1 MPNVSIPLVSFTG
14 GEWSNRL
21 FGRIDIQKYNTACEI
36 LKNMVVYP
44 HGGATRRMG
53 LEYIGDA
60 KTTNIRLV
68 PFEYNREQAYVLEFG
83 ENYIRFFRDGAQ
95 IAPLGVPLEIAT
107 TYTAAQVQQISYT
120 QSADTLYIVHP
131 NHPPK
136 KLERTGPDVF
146 SLSNIAFTG
155 QPPEWTSTANN
166 YPQAVSFFQS
176 RLVFG
181 GIPTK
186 PQTLWFSKSFAF
198 DNLTIGAA
206 ANDGVAVTL
215 SSNQVNAIM
224 WLVAGKKLLVGTT
237 GGEWTVSGGD
247 AALTPSNVQADRESN
262 FGSKESR
269 VQLIGTS
276 AIYASRDGKKLRE
289 MTYSFEADGFVSP
302 ELSLLSEHLTRPG
315 IKEFDF
321 AQNPDGVLWIVLN
334 NGDFCGLTYMKDQ
347 DVKAWHR
354 HSTDGYVKSVCTVE
368 GSLGSEVWFAVE
380 RNGGIRIE
388 KMADQFNG
396 DSANDIACAYLD
408 SFLSYD
414 GAPVS
419 TLSGLDHLEGKL
431 VHVLGD
437 GVWQTPK
444 TAVGGSITLDTP
456 ASKIIVG
463 LPYEWEISPLSLEGG
478 SPLGVAQGKIRRI
491 KSLILKVER
500 SSGIKYKTKRDSNA
514 IDIPGRAFG
523 DNFDEAVDLYSG
535 IVKVQL
541 PSSWDRDAQFSLL
554 GSSPFP
560 VTILMIIPDVTV
572 NE

>member
-21 FGRIDIQKYNTACEI
+21 FGRIDIQKYNTACEV
-36 LKNMVVYP
+36 LKNMIVYP

-53 LEYIGDA
+53 LEYIGNA
-60 KTTNIRLV
+60 KTDNVRLV

-83 ENYIRFFRDGAQ
+83 HNYIRFFRDGAQ
-95 IAPLGVPLEIAT
+95 IAPLGVPLEVAT
-107 TYTAAQVQQISYT
+107 TYTADEVQQISYT

-131 NHPPK
+131 KHPPRT
-136 KLERTGPDVF
+136 LIRTGPDVF
-146 SLSNIAFTG
+146 SLSAISFVNA
-155 QPPEWTSTANN
+155 PAEWTANN
-166 YPQAVSFFQS
+166 YPQSVCFFQS

-181 GIPTK
+181 GVPSK
-186 PQTLWFSKSFAF
+186 PQTLWFSKTFFF
-198 DNLTIGAA
+198 DTFTAGTA
-206 ANDGVAVTL
+206 ANDSVAVTL

-247 AALTPSNVQADRESN
+247 SSLTPSNVQANRESN

-289 MTYSFEADGFVSP
+289 MAYSFDADGFVSP

-334 NGDFCGLTYMKDQ
+334 DGSLAGLTYLKDQ

-354 HSTDGYVKSVCTVE
+354 HSTDGLVKSVCTIE
-368 GSLGSEVWFAVE
+368 GTNGSEVWFAVQ
-380 RNGGIRIE
+380 RNGATFIE

-396 DSANDIACAYLD
+396 ESADDISCAYLD

-414 GAPVS
+414 GSPVS
-419 TLSGLDHLEGKL
+419 NLSGLTHLNGKT
-431 VHVLGD
+431 VHILAD
-437 GVWQTPK
+437 GIWQTPK
-444 TAVGGSITLDTP
+444 VVNAGAITLDSP

-463 LPYEWEISPLSLEGG
+463 LPYEWEITPLSLEGG
-478 SPLGVAQGKIRRI
+478 SPKGVSQGKIRRAE
-491 KSLILKVER
+491 SLIMKVER
-500 SSGIKYKTKRDSNA
+500 SSGIKYKTKRTDNA
-514 IDIPGRAFG
+514 IDIPGRSFG
-523 DNFDEAVDLYSG
+523 ENFDTEVGLFTG
-535 IVKVQL
+535 IKKVKL
-541 PSSWDRDAQFSLL
+541 PNSWDRDSQFSLV
-554 GSSPFP
+554 GNSPFP
-560 VTILMIIPDVTV
+560 VTILMLIPEVTV